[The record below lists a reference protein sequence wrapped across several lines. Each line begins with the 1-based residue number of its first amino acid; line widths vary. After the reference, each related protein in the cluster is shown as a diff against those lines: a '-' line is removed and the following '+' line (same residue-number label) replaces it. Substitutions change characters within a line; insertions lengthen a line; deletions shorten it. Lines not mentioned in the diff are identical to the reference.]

1 MIATRTNAFSIT
13 PDVYDDAVSYLADFL
28 GAEAAVKP
36 GPRRACFAPVTVTF
50 VAGPLAGVAYS
61 IAHVALASPIAA
73 PATASPPTSSPKTT
87 SAGSAE
93 RRSKSPAPGLARD
106 RALEHVRAFVAT
118 LDTFAAEPAAAG
130 A

>member
-61 IAHVALASPIAA
+61 IAHVALADRRAHDGE
-73 PATASPPTSSPKTT
+73 PAYFLPHDRFSGKRRASVYV
-87 SAGSAE
+87 
-93 RRSKSPAPGLARD
+93 PGLARD
-106 RALEHVRAFVAT
+106 RALEHVRAFVAI
-118 LDTFAAEPAAAG
+118 LDTFAAEPAAAAG